1 MPNRL
6 IEIAEIERNRT
17 YGDTFMK
24 PHSKS
29 LGDHLYVAVLLPF
42 DRQMKIDEPAYRRYL
57 QYFLKNEKFVRMGG
71 GLCINPE
78 AGEIFYL
85 TRQEKRR
92 VLEIAM
98 EEVQGKVPILAG
110 TWAMTTDETVETARD
125 CKSLGVDGIFVT
137 PPGGAQDVT
146 SCWDADGYPEI
157 WLDQIIAQ
165 DRAVD
170 LPIITHPV
178 GGAKPPF
185 YPGLPLG
192 ATLRICREV
201 PNVVGWKMTYM
212 YDGFRLIANG
222 LRGLNHHVAIMGA
235 LASRFHEYKA
245 TGMFDGTLSGFW
257 NFALE
262 PMLDHLEAWDAKD
275 IDKARRIWDGG
286 LVQLHEYVAD
296 MGRLHIRYKTAT
308 WLRGLIPNPFMRSPM
323 PKPKQAEIDALYRL
337 LKALNFDVIEVK
349 ETKLA
354 A

>member
-1 MPNRL
+1 MTTIGHR
-6 IEIAEIERNRT
+6 R
-17 YGDTFMK
+17 
-24 PHSKS
+24 
-29 LGDHLYVAVLLPF
+29 YVAVLLPF
-42 DRQMKIDEPAYRRYL
+42 DESFKLDEQAYRRYVR
-57 QYFLKNEKFVRMGG
+57 YFSDDPRFAREG

-85 TRQEKRR
+85 SRAEKRR

-98 EEVQGKVPILAG
+98 EEAHGKLPIIAG
-110 TWAMTTDETVETARD
+110 TWALTTEETVETAKD
-125 CKSLGVDGIFVT
+125 CKALGVDGIFVT

-170 LPIITHPV
+170 LPIVTHPV

-185 YPGLPLG
+185 HPGLPLA

-212 YDGFRLIANG
+212 YDGFRIIAKG
-222 LRGLNHHVAIMGA
+222 LRLLDRPVAVMGA
-235 LASRFHEYKA
+235 LASRFHEYRA
-245 TGMFDGTLSGFW
+245 TGLFDGTLSGFW
-257 NFALE
+257 TFAKE
-262 PMLDHLEAWDAKD
+262 PMLDHLEAWD
-275 IDKARRIWDGG
+275 RRDLETACAIWDGG
-286 LVQLHEYVAD
+286 LSELHEYIAD

-308 WLRGLIPNPFMRSPM
+308 WLRGLIPNPFMRPPM
-323 PKPKQAEIDALYRL
+323 PKPKPEEIDTIYRL
-337 LKALNFDVIEVK
+337 LKGLKLDVIDLK
-349 ETKLA
+349 DARMA

>member
-1 MPNRL
+1 MTTVGHR
-6 IEIAEIERNRT
+6 R
-17 YGDTFMK
+17 
-24 PHSKS
+24 
-29 LGDHLYVAVLLPF
+29 YVAVLLPLDSQF
-42 DRQMKIDEPAYRRYL
+42 NIDEQAYRRYVR
-57 QYFLKNEKFVRMGG
+57 YFADDKRFTKEG

-92 VLEIAM
+92 ILEIAM
-98 EEVQGKVPILAG
+98 EEAHGKLPIIAG
-110 TWAMTTDETVETARD
+110 TWALTTDETVATAKD

-170 LPIITHPV
+170 LPIVTHPV

-185 YPGLPLG
+185 HPGLPLA
-192 ATLRICREV
+192 ATMRICREV
-201 PNVVGWKMTYM
+201 KNVVGWKMTYM
-212 YDGFRLIANG
+212 YDGFRIIAKN
-222 LRGLNHHVAIMGA
+222 LRTLDRPVAVMGA

-257 NFALE
+257 TFAKE
-262 PMLDHLEAWDAKD
+262 SMMDHLDAWDARD
-275 IDKARRIWDGG
+275 LERACSIWDGE
-286 LVQLHEYVAD
+286 LCDLHEYIAD

-308 WLRGLIPNPFMRSPM
+308 WLRGLIPNPFMRAPM
-323 PKPKQAEIDALYRL
+323 PKPKQEEIDTIYRL
-337 LKALNFDVIEVK
+337 LKNLKLDVIEMK
-349 ETKLA
+349 ETRLA

>member
-1 MPNRL
+1 MSRP
-6 IEIAEIERNRT
+6 IGASCS
-17 YGDTFMK
+17 
-24 PHSKS
+24 H
-29 LGDHLYVAVLLPF
+29 
-42 DRQMKIDEPAYRRYL
+42 
-57 QYFLKNEKFVRMGG
+57 FLDNEKFVRMGG

-98 EEVQGKVPILAG
+98 EEINGKVPVIAG
-110 TWAMTTDETVETARD
+110 TWAMTTDETVETAKD
-125 CKSLGVDGIFVT
+125 CKALGVDGIFVT

-146 SCWDADGYPEI
+146 SCWDADDYPEI

-185 YPGLPLG
+185 YPGLPLE
-192 ATLRICREV
+192 ATLRICPEV
-201 PNVVGWKMTYM
+201 PNIVGWKMTYT
-212 YDGFRLIANG
+212 YEGFRIIAKG
-222 LRGLNHHVAIMGA
+222 LRGLDATVAVMGA

-245 TGMFDGTLSGFW
+245 TGMFDGTLSAASGTS
-257 NFALE
+257 
-262 PMLDHLEAWDAKD
+262 PRSRCCDHLEAWDARD
-275 IDKARRIWDGG
+275 LDKALARSGMA
-286 LVQLHEYVAD
+286 VCAQLHEYVAD

-308 WLRGLIPNPFMRSPM
+308 WLRGLIPNPFMRAPM
-323 PKPKQAEIDALYRL
+323 PKPKQQEIDTLYRL
-337 LKALNFDVIEVK
+337 LEHRGLPVIDTK
-349 ETKLA
+349 ETRFA

>member
-1 MPNRL
+1 M
-6 IEIAEIERNRT
+6 T
-17 YGDTFMK
+17 K
-24 PHSKS
+24 PIKTI
-29 LGDHLYVAVLLPF
+29 GDHLYVAALLPF
-42 DRQMKIDEPAYRRYL
+42 DQHMKVDEAAYRRFL
-57 QYFLKNEKFVRMGG
+57 QHFIKNEKFVRAGG

-92 VLEIAM
+92 VLEVAM
-98 EEVQGKVPILAG
+98 EEAHGKLPIIAG
-110 TWAMTTDETVETARD
+110 TWAMTTDEQVETAKD
-125 CKSLGVDGIFVT
+125 CKALGVDGIFVT

-146 SCWDADGYPEI
+146 SCWDADNYPEI

-170 LPIITHPV
+170 LPIVTHPV

-185 YPGLPLG
+185 HPGLPLE

-201 PNVVGWKMTYM
+201 ENIVGWKMTYM
-212 YDGFRLIANG
+212 YDGFRIIAKG
-222 LRGLNHHVAIMGA
+222 LRGLDRHVAVMGA

-245 TGMFDGTLSGFW
+245 TNLFDGTLSGFW

-262 PMLDHLEAWDAKD
+262 PMLDHLAAWDAKD
-275 IDKARRIWDGG
+275 IDKARTIWDGG

-296 MGRLHIRYKTAT
+296 MGRLHIRYKTAA
-308 WLRGLIPNPFMRSPM
+308 WLRGLIPSPYMRAPM
-323 PKPKQAEIDALYRL
+323 PKPRQVEIDTLYRL
-337 LKALNFDVIEVK
+337 LKNLGFELIEVK
-349 ETKLA
+349 ETRLA